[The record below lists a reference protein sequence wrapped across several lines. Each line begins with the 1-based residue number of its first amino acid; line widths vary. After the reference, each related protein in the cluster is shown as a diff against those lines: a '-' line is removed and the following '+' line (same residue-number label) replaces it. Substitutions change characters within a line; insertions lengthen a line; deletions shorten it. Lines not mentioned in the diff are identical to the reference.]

1 MAYVSQDAKAFYLS
15 KEALVQLQVMPKDFP
30 KIGSATAH
38 HEVGGITGKVD
49 TADAEFV
56 WLQSVAAENV
66 HYLHQNQ
73 RNCHLRLQKTMSQ
86 K

>member
-38 HEVGGITGKVD
+38 HEVGGVAGKVD
-49 TADAEFV
+49 TADA
-56 WLQSVAAENV
+56 
-66 HYLHQNQ
+66 
-73 RNCHLRLQKTMSQ
+73 
-86 K
+86 